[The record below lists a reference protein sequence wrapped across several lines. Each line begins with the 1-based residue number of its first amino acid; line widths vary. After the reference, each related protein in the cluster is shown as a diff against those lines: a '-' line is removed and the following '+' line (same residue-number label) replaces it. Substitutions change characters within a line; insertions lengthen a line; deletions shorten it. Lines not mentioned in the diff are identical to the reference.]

1 MRTHLTL
8 RRTSLLFAGV
18 LVVGLLPARAT
29 AQFAVYDA
37 ANHSENILQV
47 AKAISQI
54 NNQRLQIQYQLQA
67 LKKLGGA
74 TWRDI
79 RPLVQQLDA
88 LMQQTQALAYSLA
101 NLDQQ
106 FQQTFSGWQATSSN
120 LALPVNQRRQA
131 ERTLGTM
138 RAALNVLNEQAR
150 QFAAGQA
157 TLAAIKAQMGSIDG
171 HQEALEL
178 QATIDAFNAEESA
191 LLRQTLLTQANI
203 DAVYN
208 AWVVNGE
215 MEMRANYRAMVDLM
229 SLLPSPSR
237 RGFSLVMV
245 P

>member
-1 MRTHLTL
+1 MLV
-8 RRTSLLFAGV
+8 AGV
-18 LVVGLLPARAT
+18 LVVGLLPGRAT

-120 LALPVNQRRQA
+120 LVLPVNQRRQA
-131 ERTLGTM
+131 ERTLGT
-138 RAALNVLNEQAR
+138 
-150 QFAAGQA
+150 G
-157 TLAAIKAQMGSIDG
+157 G
-171 HQEALEL
+171 
-178 QATIDAFNAEESA
+178 
-191 LLRQTLLTQANI
+191 
-203 DAVYN
+203 
-208 AWVVNGE
+208 
-215 MEMRANYRAMVDLM
+215 
-229 SLLPSPSR
+229 
-237 RGFSLVMV
+237 
-245 P
+245 

>member
-1 MRTHLTL
+1 MRTHRTL
-8 RRTSLLFAGV
+8 RRAALLAVCV
-18 LVVGLLPARAT
+18 LGTGLVPNRVA

-37 ANHSENILQV
+37 ANHAENILQV
-47 AKAISQI
+47 ARALQQI

-67 LKKLGGA
+67 LRKLGNA

-106 FQQTFSGWQATSSN
+106 FQQTFGGWTRTSSN
-120 LALPVNQRRQA
+120 LLLPINQRRQA

-138 RAALNVLNEQAR
+138 RAALNVLSEQAR
-150 QFAAGQA
+150 QFATGQA
-157 TLAAIKAQMGSIDG
+157 TLASIKGQMGGIQG

-178 QATIDAFNAEESA
+178 QATIDAFNAEEIA
-191 LLRQTLLTQANI
+191 LLRQTLVTQANI

-208 AWVVNGE
+208 AYVVNGE
-215 MEMRANYRAMVDLM
+215 AQVRANYRAMVDVM

-237 RGFSLVMV
+237 RGFSLVMI